1 VNDLAANMDRVLEML
16 ANQNQPPPP
25 PVTNGETLNNNA
37 ANVTWP
43 PFGLPPGYTP
53 PVYMVNGA
61 PPLVSNVEIQAE
73 TVRGQPCV
81 TLTQESLEDN
91 REVYCGP

>member
-1 VNDLAANMDRVLEML
+1 
-16 ANQNQPPPP
+16 
-25 PVTNGETLNNNA
+25 
-37 ANVTWP
+37 
-43 PFGLPPGYTP
+43 
-53 PVYMVNGA
+53 MVNGA